1 MRVTEEKMK
10 LFEEDFFRFKERTTD
25 LKRTSK
31 KKTAAASSTVEFSQ
45 SSSSSCAEA
54 SSLYIDVYLPRPS
67 SASAVNPL
75 AASLLEPQAGF
86 IRYGTVSRKIFHT
99 YCLVSLAVLRIR
111 IRIRIEVESWIRICI
126 KVKGRIRI
134 RVRVKSRI
142 RIRSTVCGSA
152 TVL

>member
-1 MRVTEEKMK
+1 
-10 LFEEDFFRFKERTTD
+10 LFEEDFLRFKERTTD

-86 IRYGTVSRKIFHT
+86 IRCGTVSR
-99 YCLVSLAVLRIR
+99 
-111 IRIRIEVESWIRICI
+111 
-126 KVKGRIRI
+126 
-134 RVRVKSRI
+134 
-142 RIRSTVCGSA
+142 
-152 TVL
+152 

>member
-1 MRVTEEKMK
+1 
-10 LFEEDFFRFKERTTD
+10 LFEEDFLRFKERTTD

-45 SSSSSCAEA
+45 SSSSSYAEA

-86 IRYGTVSRKIFHT
+86 IRCGTVSR
-99 YCLVSLAVLRIR
+99 
-111 IRIRIEVESWIRICI
+111 
-126 KVKGRIRI
+126 
-134 RVRVKSRI
+134 
-142 RIRSTVCGSA
+142 
-152 TVL
+152 

>member
-10 LFEEDFFRFKERTTD
+10 LFEEDFLRFKERTTD
-25 LKRTSK
+25 LKRTSL

-45 SSSSSCAEA
+45 SSSSNCAEA

-86 IRYGTVSRKIFHT
+86 IRCELSH
-99 YCLVSLAVLRIR
+99 LRAC
-111 IRIRIEVESWIRICI
+111 VVGSVADPDPVAWKLTTIC
-126 KVKGRIRI
+126 K
-134 RVRVKSRI
+134 
-142 RIRSTVCGSA
+142 
-152 TVL
+152 